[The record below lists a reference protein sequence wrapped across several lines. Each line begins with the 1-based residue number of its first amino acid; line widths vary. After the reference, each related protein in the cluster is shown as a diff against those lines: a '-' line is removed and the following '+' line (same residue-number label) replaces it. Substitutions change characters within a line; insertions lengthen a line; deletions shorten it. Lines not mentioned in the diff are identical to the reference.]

1 MGLGENILN
10 SLATTFSNDISI
22 SKLAFLLKQNGFD
35 GDYKNTYQKI
45 RLLEKQGFISTQLIG
60 KSRIIKINY
69 SNTITISKLAMIE
82 LSKKISFITKNPSF
96 KIINTQLNLIPC
108 NASILINA
116 QKNFLLNRLELL
128 IITDQP
134 KSAITYCEKIEKQF
148 KIRLD
153 CLTLTEPQF
162 EKLMLTNNQIIIQM
176 LQNRI
181 ILSNQEQFF
190 NILKKLIPNIEAKNY
205 SLLDLNENELRH
217 NLAKFGYSE
226 FGKETS
232 KKELSIEETIIATLI
247 NGTARQK
254 LALKTIIKT
263 NDFDSELLSFLLKK
277 YSKQKEFKKLVG
289 EKQ

>member
-10 SLATTFSNDISI
+10 ILATTFSNDISI

-82 LSKKISFITKNPSF
+82 LSKKINFIKKNPLF

-108 NASILINA
+108 NTLILINA

-134 KSAITYCEKIEKQF
+134 KSSIAYCEKIEKQF

-153 CLTLTEPQF
+153 CLTLTESQF

-181 ILSNQEQFF
+181 IFSNQEQFF
-190 NILKKLIPNIEAKNY
+190 NILKKLIPNIGAKNY
-205 SLLDLNENELRH
+205 SLLDLNENEIRY
-217 NLAKFGYSE
+217 NLTKFGYSE

-232 KKELSIEETIIATLI
+232 KRELSIEETIIATLI

-277 YSKQKEFKKLVG
+277 YSKQKEFKKFVG